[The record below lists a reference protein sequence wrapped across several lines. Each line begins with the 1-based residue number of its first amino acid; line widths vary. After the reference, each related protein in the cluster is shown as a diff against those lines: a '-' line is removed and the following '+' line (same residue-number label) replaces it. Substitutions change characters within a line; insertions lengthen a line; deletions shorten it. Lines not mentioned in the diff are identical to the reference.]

1 METTKEHTQW
11 ISCFTHEK
19 DANGLLVPRKLPM
32 GYDEYMNVYEQQMK
46 KEEDSLETKPDEDDK
61 NKFTCI
67 NL

>member
-1 METTKEHTQW
+1 
-11 ISCFTHEK
+11 
-19 DANGLLVPRKLPM
+19 M